1 MLQRLRAGPLT
12 RRVPG
17 RSVLGNLGARV
28 VAVVALAGA
37 TVLVARLGGAE
48 DVGVLA
54 LLRVLPGLVGVLA
67 ACGLPGATG
76 YFLAGPDSRAPQ
88 LWPTIRAVM
97 VFGGVAGTVAWLL
110 LSPVIEALLL
120 PQVSSLVL
128 VLAGLTVATQLP
140 VAVSKSSL
148 QALDDTRGSNIVT
161 ATEELAFVPAYLL
174 VRLAG
179 LTGGLGLVT
188 SLLAAD
194 VAVATWGWVRLRHR
208 AAGRAIV
215 LRGRVD
221 RALAR
226 RIVSFGLRGQL
237 GGIVGLLNLRL
248 DFILLGAM
256 AGPAALGVYA
266 VASKSAELVRLPALA
281 VTWVTYPA
289 VARRGRARAAADVR
303 RQVPP
308 LLAVGLVGAV
318 VVALLAGPLL
328 PLVYGPAF
336 EAAVAPT
343 RIIVAGLVAAPAG
356 GLASGFL
363 LGTRR
368 PGTNSLLLGA
378 GLVVTVT
385 LDALLIPRIGV
396 TGAAL
401 ASAAAYLTTD
411 VSLLAVLAR
420 ALAREG

>member
-1 MLQRLRAGPLT
+1 VLQRVRRAPLT
-12 RRVPG
+12 RRIPG
-17 RSVLGNLGARV
+17 RSVLGNLVARV
-28 VAVVALAGA
+28 VAVLALAGA
-37 TVLVARLGGAE
+37 TVLVARLGGAA
-48 DVGVLA
+48 DVGLLA
-54 LLRVLPGLVGVLA
+54 LLRVLPGLFGVLA

-76 YFLAGPDSRAPQ
+76 YFFAGPDSRAQ
-88 LWPTIRAVM
+88 RLWPTIRAVM
-97 VFGGVAGTVAWLL
+97 VLGAAGGTVAWLL
-110 LSPVIEALLL
+110 LSPVIGSLLL
-120 PQVSSLVL
+120 PEVSGLVL

-140 VAVSKSSL
+140 VAVAKSSL
-148 QALDDTRGSNIVT
+148 QALEDRSGSNIVT
-161 ATEELAFVPAYLL
+161 AAEELAFVPAYLL
-174 VRLAG
+174 AHLAG
-179 LTGGLGLVT
+179 LTGALGLVT

-194 VAVATWGWVRLRHR
+194 VAVASWGWVRLRR
-208 AAGRAIV
+208 KAAQQAIV
-215 LRGRVD
+215 LRGRPD
-221 RALAR
+221 RALGR
-226 RIVSFGLRGQL
+226 RIVSFGLRSQV

-266 VASKSAELVRLPALA
+266 VASKFAELVRLPALA

-289 VARRGRARAAADVR
+289 VARQGPARAAVDAR

-308 LLAVGLVGAV
+308 LLAVGVVGAAA
-318 VVALLAGPLL
+318 VALVAGPLL

-336 EAAVAPT
+336 RAAVAPT

-368 PGTNSLLLGA
+368 PGTNSLLLGG
-378 GLVVTVT
+378 GLVVTMA
-385 LDALLIPRIGV
+385 LDAILIPRLGV

-411 VSLLAVLAR
+411 VLLLLVLGR
-420 ALAREG
+420 ALAKER

>member
-1 MLQRLRAGPLT
+1 
-12 RRVPG
+12 
-17 RSVLGNLGARV
+17 
-28 VAVVALAGA
+28 VAVLALAGA

-48 DVGVLA
+48 DVGILA
-54 LLRVLPGLVGVLA
+54 LLRVLPGLFGVLA

-76 YFLAGPDSRAPQ
+76 YFLAGPDSRAER
-88 LWPTIRAVM
+88 LWPTIRGVM
-97 VFGGVAGTVAWLL
+97 VLGAAGGTVAWLL
-110 LSPVIEALLL
+110 LSPVIASLLL
-120 PQVSSLVL
+120 PQASPLVL

-148 QALDDTRGSNIVT
+148 QALDDRSGSNIVT
-161 ATEELAFVPAYLL
+161 AAEELAFVPAYLL
-174 VRLAG
+174 AQLAG

-194 VAVATWGWVRLRHR
+194 VVVAAWGWIRLRR
-208 AAGRAIV
+208 KAVQQDIV
-215 LRGRVD
+215 LHGRLD

-226 RIVSFGLRGQL
+226 RIVSFGLRGQV

-266 VASKSAELVRLPALA
+266 VASKFAELVRLPALA

-289 VARRGRARAAADVR
+289 VARQGPARAAAEAR
-303 RQVPP
+303 RQLPA
-308 LLAVGLVGAV
+308 LLAVGLVGAGV
-318 VVALLAGPLL
+318 IALVAGPLL

-336 EAAVAPT
+336 AAAVTPT

-385 LDALLIPRIGV
+385 LDALLIPRLGV
-396 TGAAL
+396 TGAAI

-411 VSLLAVLAR
+411 VSLLLVLSR
-420 ALAREG
+420 ALAKER

>member
-1 MLQRLRAGPLT
+1 MRRAPLT
-12 RRVPG
+12 RRIPG

-28 VAVVALAGA
+28 VAVLALAGA

-48 DVGVLA
+48 DVGILA
-54 LLRVLPGLVGVLA
+54 LLRVLPGLFGVLA

-76 YFLAGPDSRAPQ
+76 YFLAGPDSRAER

-97 VFGGVAGTVAWLL
+97 VLGAAGGTTAWLL
-110 LSPVIEALLL
+110 LSPVIASLLL
-120 PQVSSLVL
+120 PGASPLVL
-128 VLAGLTVATQLP
+128 ALAGLTVATQLP

-148 QALDDTRGSNIVT
+148 QALDDRSGSNIVT
-161 ATEELAFVPAYLL
+161 AAEELAFVPAYLL
-174 VRLAG
+174 AQLAG

-194 VAVATWGWVRLRHR
+194 VAVATWGWIRLRHR
-208 AAGRAIV
+208 AVQLGIVMHGRPD
-215 LRGRVD
+215 RV
-221 RALAR
+221 LAR
-226 RIVSFGLRGQL
+226 RIVSFGLRGQV

-266 VASKSAELVRLPALA
+266 VASKFAELVRLPALA

-289 VARRGRARAAADVR
+289 VARQGPARAAAEAR
-303 RQVPP
+303 RQLPV
-308 LLAVGLVGAV
+308 LLAVGVVGAGVIALV
-318 VVALLAGPLL
+318 VGPLL
-328 PLVYGPAF
+328 PLIYGPAF

-343 RIIVAGLVAAPAG
+343 RIIVCGLVAAPAG

-385 LDALLIPRIGV
+385 LDALLIPRLGV
-396 TGAAL
+396 TGAAV

-411 VSLLAVLAR
+411 VSLLVVLGR
-420 ALAREG
+420 ALAGAR